1 MKQIKYV
8 IALGLFFLSADI
20 LGQGAEKEQLTV
32 ALSNPGKPYKL
43 KVGLIT
49 GSIKVTGHAADN
61 ITIDVVIE
69 EDKINKKKEQPE
81 SGLKRIGGSAGYEVT
96 ASEKNNEVSVRTSM
110 INRKIDLDLKVPQNV
125 TLVLSTVNQ
134 GDILVTNVKG
144 NLELSNVNGDIKL
157 TGISGSAVAN
167 TVNGDITASFIS
179 VISDKPMAYS
189 SFNGD
194 VNITFPA
201 STKANLKLKTDQG
214 DIYSDFDM
222 VVDKPAGGGT
232 SKTNTGGTY
241 KISKD
246 AWVNGKING
255 GGPEVMVKSWAGDL
269 YIRKAK

>member
-8 IALGLFFLSADI
+8 VALVLFFISADI

-32 ALSNPGKPYKL
+32 ALSSPGKPYKL
-43 KVGLIT
+43 KIGLLT

-61 ITIDVVIE
+61 IIIDVAVE
-69 EDKINKKKEQPE
+69 EDRINKRKEQPE
-81 SGLKRIGGSAGYEVT
+81 SGLKRIGGSSGYEVT
-96 ASEKNNEVSVRTSM
+96 ASEKNNEVSVRSSM
-110 INRKIDLDLKVPQNV
+110 VNRKIDLDLKIPQDV

-157 TGISGSAVAN
+157 VGITGTAVAN
-167 TVNGDITASFIS
+167 TVNGDISASFTS

-222 VVDKPAGGGT
+222 AVDKPTGGAT
-232 SKTNTGGTY
+232 KTNTGGTY

-246 AWVNGKING
+246 AWVNAKING
-255 GGPEVMVKSWAGDL
+255 GGPEVMVKSWSGDL
-269 YIRKAK
+269 FIRKAK